1 MNVCSANA
9 SEDESAN
16 DKSRGTRHPSR
27 LKSKTGKASPKA
39 RLPTAFRREGLE
51 KTFRHQFRLI
61 ADPAFRSTPAARH
74 SPPPAFPFART
85 RITAPPPPLRRAA
98 VKHAQHGDRGHHVK
112 PQRPRH
118 RGDSSSKH
126 EFYLY
131 CKRTGQLWLY
141 YQIYPRG

>member
-1 MNVCSANA
+1 MNACSANA

-27 LKSKTGKASPKA
+27 LKSKTGSASPQA

-51 KTFRHQFRLI
+51 KTLRHQFRLI

-74 SPPPAFPFART
+74 SPPPAFLFART
-85 RITAPPPPLRRAA
+85 RITAPPPPRRRAA
-98 VKHAQHGDRGHHVK
+98 VKHAQHGDRSHHVK
-112 PQRPRH
+112 PQRPR
-118 RGDSSSKH
+118 RSANREKE

-131 CKRTGQLWLY
+131 CKRTGQLALFF
-141 YQIYPRG
+141 QIYPRG